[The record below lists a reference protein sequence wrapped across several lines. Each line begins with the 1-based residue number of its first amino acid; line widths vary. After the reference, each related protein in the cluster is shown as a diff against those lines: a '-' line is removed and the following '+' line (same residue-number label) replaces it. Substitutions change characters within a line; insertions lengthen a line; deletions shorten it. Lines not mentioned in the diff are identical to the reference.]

1 MPALHDDVYDN
12 GLAPI
17 ASLVEK
23 LHILKA
29 DPGLVWANI
38 ATHGLGNKTPPVV
51 SAPADRVASGLGRKV
66 TVSAITD
73 GSVTVTD
80 TATHYALTDDSA
92 TKILASGA
100 LAAPQAV
107 TAGNPFT
114 LAQFDIGM
122 PDPV

>member
-12 GLAPI
+12 GMVPLASI
-17 ASLVEK
+17 VEK

-51 SAPADRVASGLGRKV
+51 SAPTDRTGGGRKV
-66 TVSAITD
+66 TVSAIPD
-73 GSVTVTD
+73 GSVTATE

-92 TKILASGA
+92 TKILASGT

-107 TAGNPFT
+107 TIGNPFT
-114 LAQFDIGM
+114 LAAFDIGI
-122 PDPV
+122 PDPA